1 MRDDSIDVVV
11 VVVARE
17 DAAVAVAIAIAIA
30 SVREC
35 GRWRRRAR
43 RWSDRWWVPPLDRGP
58 FVDRSIAGVI
68 DIDIDIDID
77 HDIDVDR

>member
-17 DAAVAVAIAIAIA
+17 DAAVAIAVAIAIA